1 MSQALSGNYYIVNSV
16 ANSADGSRLAINFN
30 GQGQPLTVS
39 PLVTSNVAQV
49 VRPSF
54 DLEVHGRDTDC
65 RVQWTFSGSKPSTQS
80 ISPQSASGLQIAFGS
95 SNTLTALPASS
106 YIWDVTPDG
115 TGNYTFVS
123 FRFCLVFVH

>member
-39 PLVTSNVAQV
+39 PLVTSNVAQI

-54 DLEVHGRDTDC
+54 DRERERDTDC
-65 RVQWTFSGSKPSTQS
+65 RV
-80 ISPQSASGLQIAFGS
+80 
-95 SNTLTALPASS
+95 
-106 YIWDVTPDG
+106 
-115 TGNYTFVS
+115 
-123 FRFCLVFVH
+123 